1 MSEDKFE
8 SNSFICYNTLKE
20 KNQKYYGMM
29 KSKLAEISIHLHFNK
44 NSLQEEKKDFTYF
57 LESCL
62 KCKRKIKY
70 SY

>member
-8 SNSFICYNTLKE
+8 SNSFICYNTLRQR
-20 KNQKYYGMM
+20 NQKYCEMI
-29 KSKLAEISIHLHFNK
+29 KSKLTEINIHLHFNK
-44 NSLQEEKKDFTYF
+44 NSLQEEKKGFKYF

-70 SY
+70 SH

>member
-8 SNSFICYNTLKE
+8 SNSFICYNTLRE

-57 LESCL
+57 LEFV
-62 KCKRKIKY
+62 
-70 SY
+70 

>member
-8 SNSFICYNTLKE
+8 SNSFICYNTLRE

-44 NSLQEEKKDFTYF
+44 NSLQEKKKDFTYF
-57 LESCL
+57 LEFVWNV
-62 KCKRKIKY
+62 KEK
-70 SY
+70 